1 MMPSSDIRQNIEH
14 LKKLVGKLSDK
25 DLEIQRLNKKLSCRL
40 LILTQP
46 PGKLGS
52 LKLLDVVDLGLLQKI
67 QDQFSESY
75 DVASV
80 IYDEHGEVITEP
92 SNFSDFCLLL
102 RTSEIG
108 LRRCNE
114 SKEHHYKM
122 TVQHGKSVLDVCRN
136 FEELLDG
143 SIPLFIGKRRVG
155 TWCCGQRKTKVIPR
169 EKIESY
175 AKEIVLDPDAL
186 YLAYQK
192 LKIGNV
198 AMFQL
203 AIKFL
208 NTLCEALSLLGLQNI
223 QQAQCL
229 LRQETLEKK
238 LEEIFAKD
246 MCRGKNQTRRA
257 SDSLWKKG

>member
-1 MMPSSDIRQNIEH
+1 MPSSDVRQHIEH
-14 LKKLVGKLSDK
+14 LKKLVSGLDDK
-25 DLEIQRLNKKLSCRL
+25 DLEINRLNEELSYRL
-40 LILTQP
+40 LVLTQP
-46 PGKLGS
+46 PGDLGG
-52 LKLLDVVDLGLLQKI
+52 LKLLDVIDLSLLQKI

-80 IYDEHGEVITEP
+80 IYNEHGEVITKP

-108 LRRCNE
+108 LQRCNE

-122 TVQHGKSVLDVCRN
+122 TVQHGRPVLDVCRN
-136 FEELLDG
+136 FKELLDG
-143 SIPLFIGKRRVG
+143 SIPLFVGKRRVG

-169 EKIESY
+169 ARVEDY
-175 AKEIVLDPDAL
+175 AKKIGLDPDTL

-192 LKIGNV
+192 LKIGSV
-198 AMFQL
+198 PMFQL

-208 NTLCEALSLLGLQNI
+208 NTLCETLSLLGLQNI

-229 LRQETLEKK
+229 LRQETLENK
-238 LEEIFAKD
+238 LEEIFVKD

-257 SDSLWKKG
+257 SDSLWKKD